1 MMKRR
6 RSLSILAVLYGGLL
20 ASAWGRPG
28 LPPPP
33 PLPPPAPAIAAPGAG
48 DVPRE
53 GYAEGRRGN
62 WRNLS
67 PEQRDAIRRL
77 SQEERQALIN
87 RAQNRAGEAPAPPG
101 RLSREERRQLRAQIR
116 EEHERRGLRPGG
128 GKRP

>member
-1 MMKRR
+1 MMKHLRPIG
-6 RSLSILAVLYGGLL
+6 LLAVLYGGLV
-20 ASAWGRPG
+20 ASAWSDPA

-33 PLPPPAPAIAAPGAG
+33 PPPPAAPAAAPGAG
-48 DVPRE
+48 ADAPR
-53 GYAEGRRGN
+53 GT

-87 RAQNRAGEAPAPPG
+87 RAQNRGGDPPAPAG